1 MSLEDTFTTSV
12 LSLQSYDYEDKR
24 RKVTSNDLSQHVPIL
39 CKDDGKNIFIRFE
52 SEIRSDNLKQVK
64 GQAASSYTKYR
75 CNNTF
80 MYVFCLPCKYYFILE

>member
-24 RKVTSNDLSQHVPIL
+24 RKVTSNDLSQYVPIL

-52 SEIRSDNLKQVK
+52 NEIRSDNLKQVK
-64 GQAASSYTKYR
+64 GQPASAYIEY
-75 CNNTF
+75 
-80 MYVFCLPCKYYFILE
+80 

>member
-52 SEIRSDNLKQVK
+52 NEIRSDNLKQVK
-64 GQAASSYTKYR
+64 GQPALAYIEY
-75 CNNTF
+75 
-80 MYVFCLPCKYYFILE
+80 